1 MFVMGSIINPL
12 MFISIC
18 MPPSEGEPLRLVR
31 I

>member
-1 MFVMGSIINPL
+1 VMGSIINPL

-18 MPPSEGEPLRLVR
+18 IPASEGRPLRLVR